1 MRLISDDMANQ
12 IKESSDIIDI
22 IGEYVDLKRAGS
34 SYKGL
39 CPFHNEK
46 TPSFTVDK
54 KKQLFHCFGCG
65 AGGDVVSF
73 IMQKE
78 GLSYPESLEFLA
90 NRAGINL
97 IYQNNPGENKYK
109 NHLYDI
115 NKDIMMFFYKN
126 LLTNKAP
133 QDYLVKR
140 GLRSNIVNT
149 FMLGYAKDSWDDL
162 LNYAKSKGYKE
173 EDLLSLGLI
182 AKSKNGNYYD
192 KYRNRVIYPIID
204 IYGRVIGFG
213 GRAID
218 DAMPKYLNSPESE
231 IFKKR
236 YNLYALNNFKKQ
248 NKRDLILVEGYMD
261 VIALNNWGIDIAV
274 ASLGTAFTLD
284 QAKLAKRYADNIYV
298 CYDSD
303 GAGIKATQRAIDIFN
318 QADISV
324 NIIELGEGLD
334 PDDFVRKY
342 GKEAFIDK
350 MDKAL
355 DQYNYRYNQ
364 ILDSYSQASE
374 NEKFDKLNLFIEF
387 LASIKQDL
395 TREIFINNVSK
406 LFDIEKS
413 TLKEAITKY
422 NNKQNRTNFFN
433 NKPIDKKVIVKE
445 EKLDFNQYELEIL
458 RLIFM
463 QPDDYKEES
472 EYFDKFLKNQK
483 LIDFKDFL
491 INKEPSK
498 FDKDD
503 KDFKFILAYVMNDK
517 NPILVNEL
525 KDKISLYERLQKI
538 KKLRETGPTI
548 SKGRNDDQRW

>member
-498 FDKDD
+498 FDKND

>member
-133 QDYLVKR
+133 QDYLIKR

-149 FMLGYAKDSWDDL
+149 FMLGYAKDSWNDL

-364 ILDSYSQASE
+364 ILDSYSQASD

-498 FDKDD
+498 FDKND

-548 SKGRNDDQRW
+548 SKGRNDDQR

>member
-192 KYRNRVIYPIID
+192 KYRNRLIYPIID

-342 GKEAFIDK
+342 GKEAFIYK

-433 NKPIDKKVIVKE
+433 NKPIDKKVIVRE

-498 FDKDD
+498 FDKND

-548 SKGRNDDQRW
+548 SKGRNDDQR

>member
-97 IYQNNPGENKYK
+97 VYQNNPQENKYK

-133 QDYLVKR
+133 QDYLLKR

-149 FMLGYAKDSWDDL
+149 FMLGFAKDSWDDL
-162 LNYAKSKGYKE
+162 LNFARSKGYKE

-218 DAMPKYLNSPESE
+218 DAMPKYLNSPESD

-236 YNLYALNNFKKQ
+236 YNLYALNIFKKQ

-274 ASLGTAFTLD
+274 ASLGTAFTIE

-303 GAGIKATQRAIDIFN
+303 GAGIKATRRAIDIFN

-324 NIIELGEGLD
+324 NIIELEAGLD

-342 GKEAFIDK
+342 GKEAFLDR

-364 ILDSYSQASE
+364 ILDSYSKASD

-413 TLKEAITKY
+413 TLKEAISKY
-422 NNKQNRTNFFN
+422 NIKQNRGSFFN
-433 NKPIDKKVIVKE
+433 NRPIEKKVIVKE

-458 RLIFM
+458 RLIFL
-463 QPDDYKEES
+463 QPDDYKNES

-483 LIDFKDFL
+483 LIDFKEFL
-491 INKEPSK
+491 INKEASK
-498 FDKDD
+498 FDKQD
-503 KDFKFILAYVMNDK
+503 KDFNFILSYVMNDK

-548 SKGRNDDQRW
+548 SKGRDNDQR

>member
-1 MRLISDDMANQ
+1 MANQ

-498 FDKDD
+498 FDKND

-548 SKGRNDDQRW
+548 SKGRNDDQR

>member
-97 IYQNNPGENKYK
+97 VYQNNPQENKYK

-133 QDYLVKR
+133 QDYLLKR

-149 FMLGYAKDSWDDL
+149 FMLGFAKDSWDDL
-162 LNYAKSKGYKE
+162 LNFARSKGYKE

-218 DAMPKYLNSPESE
+218 DAMPKYLNSPESD

-236 YNLYALNNFKKQ
+236 YNLYALNIFKKQ

-274 ASLGTAFTLD
+274 ASLGTAFTIE

-303 GAGIKATQRAIDIFN
+303 GAGIKATRRAIDIFN

-324 NIIELGEGLD
+324 NIIELEAGLD

-342 GKEAFIDK
+342 GKEAFLDR

-364 ILDSYSQASE
+364 ILDSYSKASD

-413 TLKEAITKY
+413 TLKEAISKY
-422 NNKQNRTNFFN
+422 NIKQNRGSFFN
-433 NKPIDKKVIVKE
+433 NRPIEKKVIVKE

-458 RLIFM
+458 RLIFL
-463 QPDDYKEES
+463 QPDDYKKES

-483 LIDFKDFL
+483 LIDFKEFL
-491 INKEPSK
+491 INKQASK
-498 FDKDD
+498 FDKQD
-503 KDFKFILAYVMNDK
+503 KDFNFILSYVMNDK

-548 SKGRNDDQRW
+548 SKGRDNDQRW